1 MNQRSSR
8 IALSGR
14 IAGHTLPLGA
24 TYFPVLSQAANL
36 NES

>member
-1 MNQRSSR
+1 VF
-8 IALSGR
+8 SGR

-24 TYFPVLSQAANL
+24 TYFPVFSQAANL